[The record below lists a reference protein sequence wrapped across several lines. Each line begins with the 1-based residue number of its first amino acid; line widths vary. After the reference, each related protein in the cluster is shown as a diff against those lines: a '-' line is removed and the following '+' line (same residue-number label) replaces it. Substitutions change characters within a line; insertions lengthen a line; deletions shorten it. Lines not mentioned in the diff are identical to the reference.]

1 MKWSVG
7 MLRFVI
13 RITACEHASQTLNI
27 ILLNSNLLNSFFV
40 NLKRGAVFLAENAVI
55 GKDL

>member
-1 MKWSVG
+1 

-13 RITACEHASQTLNI
+13 RITACEHTSQTLNI